1 MFTVIYNAGTGILRA
16 IGDSRTPLY
25 ILAFTSV
32 LNIGLDVLFV
42 AVFHWGTA
50 GVGIATILADD
61 IQVSVRLIGDTLALA
76 TLNDFARNMVDHPDV
91 LARLGALASET
102 AGRPIRVQTTTPDAP
117 ELQRSAS
124 EINDRLEALRQ
135 FDIVQFID
143 HSTED

>member
-1 MFTVIYNAGTGILRA
+1 MNRKYDVVTV
-16 IGDSRTPLY
+16 
-25 ILAFTSV
+25 
-32 LNIGLDVLFV
+32 GLQCIDIVTATV
-42 AVFHWGTA
+42 TA
-50 GVGIATILADD
+50 GVLDRDQTIVDSAQMMLG
-61 IQVSVRLIGDTLALA
+61 GDALNQA
-76 TLNDFARNMVDHPDV
+76 IV

-102 AGRPIRVQTTTPDAP
+102 AGRSIRVQTTTPDAP

>member
-1 MFTVIYNAGTGILRA
+1 MPETAPDAAPSPPEQPSEPTMAEGQQDDGTLWERVRTRLRDRFP
-16 IGDSRTPLY
+16 I
-25 ILAFTSV
+25 
-32 LNIGLDVLFV
+32 
-42 AVFHWGTA
+42 
-50 GVGIATILADD
+50 GIATILADD
-61 IQVSVRLIGDTLALA
+61 LQVSVRLIGDTLALA

-102 AGRPIRVQTTTPDAP
+102 AGRSIRVQTTAPDAP